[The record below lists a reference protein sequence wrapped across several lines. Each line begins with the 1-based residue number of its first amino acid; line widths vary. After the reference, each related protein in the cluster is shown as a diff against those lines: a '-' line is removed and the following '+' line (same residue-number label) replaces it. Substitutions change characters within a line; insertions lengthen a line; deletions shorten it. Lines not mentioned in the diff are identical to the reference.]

1 MAGKAPPTID
11 VVVLGVSHR
20 TAPVALREK
29 LTVPPEQMDATL
41 LELKTLPGVR
51 EVALL
56 STCNRVEIYAVTSDA
71 DTALRAMSVDL
82 ARRAGMLEA
91 EIEPH
96 LYTRLEREGVKHL
109 FRVAASLDSLVVGEP
124 QILGQVKTMFDTAGR
139 LGTVGAVLNG
149 CAQGASRAARL
160 VRSKTE
166 IARNPVSISS
176 VAVDYAH
183 NIFGDFQ
190 GKHVLVVGAGKMSDL
205 AARALRSRGATLT
218 VTNRTRARAEE
229 LAARFGAGVH
239 DWEDLA
245 GALAQAD
252 IVIASTGAQRPV
264 LTRELLARVQKGRRG
279 RSIFLIDIAVPRDV
293 EPSVTDIGGVYVADI
308 DDLQKKAAESLATRQ
323 VEASQAEAIVE
334 AEVTRFLQSWS
345 GGQLGPTVTAMRTHV
360 IGLAHTEAD
369 KLLASLARLEE
380 KEKKAIVAAFDAF
393 AKKVLHLPQMALKKD
408 AGEAVSL
415 VDAVRKLF
423 DLQPAEPVP
432 GTETSEAS
440 SVAASAAVAAKAPGV
455 EDEPS

>member
-1 MAGKAPPTID
+1 MAGKAAPTLD

-29 LTVPPEQMDATL
+29 LAIPPEQMDATL

-51 EVALL
+51 EIALL
-56 STCNRVEIYAVTSDA
+56 NTCNRVELYAVTSDA

-91 EIEPH
+91 EIEPY

-124 QILGQVKTMFDTAGR
+124 QILGQVKTAFDMAARLGTAGR
-139 LGTVGAVLNG
+139 VLNG
-149 CAQGASRAARL
+149 FLQGASRAARL

-166 IARNPVSISS
+166 IARNPVSVSS
-176 VAVDYAH
+176 VAVEVAH
-183 NIFGDFQ
+183 NYFGDFN
-190 GKHVLVVGAGKMSDL
+190 GKRVLVVGAGKMSDL

-229 LAARFGAGVH
+229 LAARFEADVH

-245 GALAQAD
+245 GALAKSD

-264 LTRELLARVQKGRRG
+264 LTHEIMTRVQRARRG
-279 RSIFLIDIAVPRDV
+279 RVIFLIDIAMPRDV
-293 EPSVTDIGGVYVADI
+293 EPSVRALRDVYVADL
-308 DDLQKKAAESLATRQ
+308 DDLQELAADHLKGRQSEATKG
-323 VEASQAEAIVE
+323 EEIVE
-334 AEVTRFLQSWS
+334 AEVGRFLQTWN
-345 GGQLGPTVTAMRTHV
+345 GQQLGPVVTAMRTHV
-360 IGLAHTEAD
+360 IGLAHTEAE
-369 KLLASLARLEE
+369 KLLAGLAQLPE
-380 KEKKAIVAAFDAF
+380 KDRNTIAASFDAF
-393 AKKVLHLPQMALKKD
+393 AKKVLHLPQLALKKD
-408 AGEAVSL
+408 AGEALSL

-423 DLQPAEPVP
+423 DLQSADPLPADEAQLDDPARVTTTP
-432 GTETSEAS
+432 GTGEHS
-440 SVAASAAVAAKAPGV
+440 
-455 EDEPS
+455 

>member
-1 MAGKAPPTID
+1 MAASGKASPTID

-29 LTVPPEQMDATL
+29 LSVSPEQMGATL
-41 LELKTLPGVR
+41 VELKTLPGVR

-56 STCNRVEIYAVTSDA
+56 STCNRVEIYAVTSDP

-109 FRVAASLDSLVVGEP
+109 FRVASSLDSLVLGEP
-124 QILGQVKTMFDTAGR
+124 QILGQVKATFDAAAR
-139 LGTVGAVLNG
+139 AGTVGPVLNG

-176 VAVDYAH
+176 VAVEYAH
-183 NIFGDFQ
+183 NVFGDFH
-190 GKHVLVVGAGKMSDL
+190 GKRVLVVGAGKMSDL

-229 LAARFGAGVH
+229 LAGRFQAAVH
-239 DWEDLA
+239 DWDDLA
-245 GALAQAD
+245 GALAVAD

-264 LTRELLARVQKGRRG
+264 LTRELLARVQRARRG
-279 RSIFLIDIAVPRDV
+279 RSLFLIDIAVPRDV
-293 EPSVTDIGGVYVADI
+293 EPSASELDGVYVADI
-308 DDLQKKAAESLATRQ
+308 DDLQKKAADGRDERQ
-323 VEASQAEAIVE
+323 AEAAEAEAIVE
-334 AEVTRFLQSWS
+334 AEVTRFLLSFS
-345 GGQLGPTVTAMRTHV
+345 GRQLGPTVTALRAHV
-360 IGLAHTEAD
+360 IGLSHAEAE
-369 KLLASLARLEE
+369 KLLGNLSHLPE
-380 KEKKAIVAAFDAF
+380 KDRNAIVASYDAF

-408 AGEAVSL
+408 AGEALSL

-423 DLQPAEPVP
+423 DLQTADPLPEGEGAEATGEPA
-432 GTETSEAS
+432 
-440 SVAASAAVAAKAPGV
+440 GV
-455 EDEPS
+455 EEDPS

>member
-1 MAGKAPPTID
+1 VAKPPPTID
-11 VVVLGVSHR
+11 VVVLGVSHH

-29 LTVPPEQMDATL
+29 LTVPAEQLDATL

-96 LYTRLEREGVKHL
+96 LYTRLERDGVKHL
-109 FRVAASLDSLVVGEP
+109 FRVASSLDSLVVGEP
-124 QILGQVKTMFDTAGR
+124 QILGQVKTMFDAAARAGTAGQ
-139 LGTVGAVLNG
+139 VLNG
-149 CAQGASRAARL
+149 CQQGASRAARR
-160 VRSKTE
+160 VRSETE
-166 IARNPVSISS
+166 IARNPVSVSS
-176 VAVDYAH
+176 VAVEVAH
-183 NIFGDFQ
+183 AFFKDFT
-190 GKHVLVVGAGKMSDL
+190 GKQVLVVGAGKMSDL

-239 DWEDLA
+239 DWTDLA
-245 GALAQAD
+245 GALTKAD

-264 LTRELLARVQKGRRG
+264 LTVDLLARVQKARRG
-279 RSIFLIDIAVPRDV
+279 RTIFLIDIAMPRDV
-293 EPSVTDIGGVYVADI
+293 EPAKKYPDGVFVADI
-308 DDLQKKAAESLATRQ
+308 DDLQKQAATHLEGRQ
-323 VEASQAEAIVE
+323 AEADKAEAIVDG
-334 AEVTRFLQSWS
+334 EVTRFLQSWS
-345 GGQLGPTVTAMRTHV
+345 GSQLGPIVTAMRTHV
-360 IGLAHTEAD
+360 IGIAHAEAD
-369 KLLASLARLEE
+369 KLNASLARLEE
-380 KEKKAIVAAFDAF
+380 KEKKIVVAAFDAL
-393 AKKVLHLPQMALKKD
+393 AKKVLHLPQLALKKD
-408 AGEAVSL
+408 AGEAVTL
-415 VDAVRKLF
+415 VDAVKKLF

-432 GTETSEAS
+432 VTETSQ
-440 SVAASAAVAAKAPGV
+440 AASGAVAVKPPGV

>member
-1 MAGKAPPTID
+1 MSIAKAPPTID

-20 TAPVALREK
+20 TAPVAVREK
-29 LTVPPEQMDATL
+29 LTVPAEQLDATL

-91 EIEPH
+91 EMEPH

-109 FRVAASLDSLVVGEP
+109 FRVASSLDSLVVGEP
-124 QILGQVKTMFDTAGR
+124 QILGQVKTMFDAAARTGTAGP
-139 LGTVGAVLNG
+139 VLNG
-149 CAQGASRAARL
+149 CQRGASRAARL
-160 VRSKTE
+160 VRSQTE
-166 IARNPVSISS
+166 IARNPVSVSS
-176 VAVDYAH
+176 VAVEVAH
-183 NIFGDFQ
+183 AFFGDFA

-218 VTNRTRARAEE
+218 ITNRTRARAEE

-239 DWEDLA
+239 DWSDLE
-245 GALAQAD
+245 GALARAD

-264 LTRELLARVQKGRRG
+264 LTRDLLARVQKARRG
-279 RSIFLIDIAVPRDV
+279 RTIFIIDIAMPRDV
-293 EPSVTDIGGVYVADI
+293 EPAAKYPEGVFVADI
-308 DDLQKKAAESLATRQ
+308 DDLQKQAASHLEGRQ
-323 VEASQAEAIVE
+323 AEAGKAEAIVE

-345 GGQLGPTVTAMRTHV
+345 SGQLGPTVTALRTHV
-360 IGLAHTEAD
+360 IGLAHAEAD
-369 KLLASLARLEE
+369 KLVAALGRVEE
-380 KEKKAIVAAFDAF
+380 KDKKLIVAALDAL
-393 AKKVLHLPQMALKKD
+393 AKKVLHLPQLALKKD
-408 AGEAVSL
+408 AGEAVTL

-432 GTETSEAS
+432 VAEATEARSG
-440 SVAASAAVAAKAPGV
+440 AVAGKPPGV

>member
-1 MAGKAPPTID
+1 MAGKAQPTLD

-29 LTVPPEQMDATL
+29 LAIPPEQMDATL

-51 EVALL
+51 EIALL
-56 STCNRVEIYAVTSDA
+56 NTCNRVEIYAVTSDA

-124 QILGQVKTMFDTAGR
+124 QILGQVKTTFDAAARVGTAGPV
-139 LGTVGAVLNG
+139 LGI
-149 CAQGASRAARL
+149 CARGASRAARR
-160 VRSKTE
+160 VRSETE
-166 IARNPVSISS
+166 IARNPVSVSS
-176 VAVDYAH
+176 VAVEVAH
-183 NIFGDFQ
+183 NFFGDFN
-190 GKHVLVVGAGKMSDL
+190 GKRVLVVGAGKMSDL

-229 LAARFGAGVH
+229 LAARFEADVH

-245 GALAQAD
+245 GALAKSD

-264 LTRELLARVQKGRRG
+264 LTHELMTRVQRARRG
-279 RSIFLIDIAVPRDV
+279 KLIFLIDIAMPRDV
-293 EPSVTDIGGVYVADI
+293 EPSVRDLPDVYVADL
-308 DDLQKKAAESLATRQ
+308 DDLQKEAAHHLEGR
-323 VEASQAEAIVE
+323 QAEAAQAETIVE
-334 AEVTRFLQSWS
+334 AEVVRFLQSWN
-345 GGQLGPTVTAMRTHV
+345 GQQLGPVVTAMRAHV
-360 IGLAHTEAD
+360 IGHAHTESE
-369 KLLASLARLEE
+369 KLLASLAHLPE
-380 KEKKAIVAAFDAF
+380 KDRNAITASFDAF
-393 AKKVLHLPQMALKKD
+393 AKKVLHLPQLALKKD
-408 AGEAVSL
+408 AGEALSL

-423 DLQPAEPVP
+423 DLQTADPLPAE
-432 GTETSEAS
+432 EA
-440 SVAASAAVAAKAPGV
+440 
-455 EDEPS
+455 DEPARAATSPARGSGEQS